1 MYNTRFE
8 EYSSKVDA
16 PYVLNVN
23 LERTHEKF
31 SRESNWHEDIE
42 IEVCTDGEGEI
53 LINGEVLPFRKGEV
67 AVINSN
73 YIHHTGTKSRIVYD
87 CLIIKSWFL
96 KDNGINT
103 EGIKFKSKFQS
114 CVVEELINEL
124 KDAYNDNTH
133 CRIAKQNMILLK
145 LIIYIYENYSE
156 YVNNDIGCSKSFTR
170 VRKVIKLIRSDFSKK
185 ILLDDISRQLCCDKY
200 ALCRD
205 FKRITGQSIIK
216 YLNQYR
222 CQKAIEY
229 IKEGVSV
236 NEAAYLCG
244 FDSPSFFTKT
254 FKTMTGNLP
263 SSHKK

>member
-8 EYSSKVDA
+8 EYSNKIDS
-16 PYVLNVN
+16 PYVLRVN

-53 LINGEVLPFRKGEV
+53 LINGETLPFKKGEV

-73 YIHHTGTKSRIVYD
+73 YIHHTGTKTRLVYD

-96 KDNGINT
+96 KDYGINT
-103 EGIKFKSKFQS
+103 ECIKFKSKFQS
-114 CVVEELINEL
+114 YVIEELLNEL
-124 KDAYNDNTH
+124 KDAHNDNTA
-133 CRIAKQNMILLK
+133 CKIAKQNMILLK

-156 YVNNDIGCSKSFTR
+156 HINNNISDSKSFTR
-170 VRKVIKLIRSDFSKK
+170 VREVIKLIRGNFSKK
-185 ILLDDISRQLCCDKY
+185 IFLDEISRELCCDKY

-216 YLNQYR
+216 YLNRYR
-222 CQKAIEY
+222 CQKATEY
-229 IKEGVSV
+229 LKEGASV

-254 FKTMTGNLP
+254 FKALTGVLP
-263 SSHKK
+263 SSCKK